1 MDVFKKVLWY
11 FQIFAAKRGDPNK
24 FQSFWEMDEEDVDE
38 ESMEEIQSKTI
49 VIDSVTWL
57 FWLLLQWNFCLVT
70 YTINCLFLDKVQSH
84 LRSKINMTDTLACLT

>member
-1 MDVFKKVLWY
+1 MFFKKVLWY

-49 VIDSVTWL
+49 GDMIIMLPEKFRGS
-57 FWLLLQWNFCLVT
+57 
-70 YTINCLFLDKVQSH
+70 I
-84 LRSKINMTDTLACLT
+84 

>member
-57 FWLLLQWNFCLVT
+57 F
-70 YTINCLFLDKVQSH
+70 
-84 LRSKINMTDTLACLT
+84 